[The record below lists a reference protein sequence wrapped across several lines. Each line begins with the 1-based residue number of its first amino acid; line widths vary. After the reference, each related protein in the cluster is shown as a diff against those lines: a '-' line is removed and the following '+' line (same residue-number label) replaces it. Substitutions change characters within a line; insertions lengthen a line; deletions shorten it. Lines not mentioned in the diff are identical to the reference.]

1 MANPVNIAPDLQAEI
16 ERRRNQSFLE
26 QTTED
31 ENRKREEL
39 ARVDAILGDY
49 ARRANL
55 SNNIQGLIPTPGAK
69 ISARNVAPMKQ
80 TVPGG
85 FNPASLA
92 VVAPFMKRIRK
103 QLKEAE
109 RDSGKSF
116 DLNTRKD
123 PDTVEVPGI
132 TQKVKNARAKTYG
145 DWNPETQQLHRMQY
159 EDSPEFISY
168 PSRGSIFTT
177 PNRTPSDYRNTN
189 GPSHGQEGGDK
200 AVIHN
205 QKFRNPLILRR
216 DSGEYMADAGLD
228 ALFGADWS
236 NNRHQLKSGTR
247 VKTRREKIPIDGPAT
262 PISPVDKWYDNKVV
276 IEKPA
281 SLQYFL
287 NKVNKNKENPEY
299 HAIYEDLMN
308 TMLQN
313 VMDNTKFKGDTLS
326 AMVER
331 VLPLAKSN
339 ISRVQNPQKDYKK
352 YGGNPDFY
360 GTHERWLS
368 EAARKAGYDGILGL
382 RKKEGK
388 LQEHYIQDKFD
399 GPASDLNS
407 ADYLKQLVKKGQ
419 LTPEDLAFNFRKGT
433 HGAGDYYGAG
443 ARKKE
448 PRYRAAQM
456 MLLDPVDKIWN
467 AWESAQERG
476 KNKGKYKIT
485 NKIPNTTIYPGEV
498 KNYSP
503 AEIEEK
509 LNYYSSWVNPPRS
522 TFSIQKEIDNKAV
535 QQYFLEGLKNRGIKP
550 RSDIGQMAERKP
562 EINTKLSDDF
572 LKKNAQ
578 KKLEMEKQM
587 QKAKEEEAD
596 WDDVPS
602 VKEMVKA
609 KTTEKEKQAKAAKA
623 KEIEDYKQQL
633 LNEAQGKPGV
643 NLTPFDKILA
653 DFLGE
658 KTPNLSNV
666 KSGTIKNDDFIV
678 DPKPKINKSQKE
690 IYNET
695 YGKPSKDELKILDE
709 LVEEMLHGQFTP
721 NK

>member
-1 MANPVNIAPDLQAEI
+1 MANPVNIAVDLQAEI
-16 ERRRNQSFLE
+16 EKRRTQSFLE
-26 QTTED
+26 QTTDFEIK
-31 ENRKREEL
+31 KREEAERIAAPL
-39 ARVDAILGDY
+39 IDY
-49 ARRANL
+49 ARRQQLAD
-55 SNNIQGLIPTPGAK
+55 NIQGLIPSPGM
-69 ISARNVAPMKQ
+69 SARKYLPQ
-80 TVPGG
+80 RQSLPG

-109 RDSGKSF
+109 KNSGKSY

-132 TQKVKNARAKTYG
+132 TEKVKNARAKTYG

-189 GPSHGQEGGDK
+189 GPQQGQEGGDK

-262 PISPVDKWYDNKVV
+262 PISVTNEWDFNTGYT
-276 IEKPA
+276 KPTVHKPS
-281 SLQYFL
+281 SLDYFL
-287 NKVNKNKENPEY
+287 KKINKNKENPEY
-299 HAIYEDLMN
+299 YAIYEDLMN
-308 TMLQN
+308 TMLNN

-352 YGGNPDFY
+352 YGGNADFY

-382 RKKEGK
+382 RKKSGNLTSYPMSET
-388 LQEHYIQDKFD
+388 FD
-399 GPASDLNS
+399 GPANDPVSIKLAKKDMEKGIYTP
-407 ADYLKQLVKKGQ
+407 AEMEKMFKKG
-419 LTPEDLAFNFRKGT
+419 DFN
-433 HGAGDYYGAG
+433 AGEYYGDG
-443 ARKKE
+443 VRKKE

-467 AWESAQERG
+467 AWESAQERSRQDG
-476 KNKGKYKIT
+476 KPKIT
-485 NKIPNTTIYPGEV
+485 NKIPNATITPASI

-509 LNYYSSWVNPPRS
+509 LNYYSSWAYPPHS
-522 TFSIQKEIDNKAV
+522 TFSIKKYVDDQAV
-535 QQYFLEGLKNRGIKP
+535 QQYFLEALKNRGIKP
-550 RSDIGQMAERKP
+550 RSEITDKQREKNLKDAADMFKKAADEGWEVQLPNNPYDPDGWTAEGKKQDAIAEAAKKIKP
-562 EINTKLSDDF
+562 TEY
-572 LKKNAQ
+572 
-578 KKLEMEKQM
+578 
-587 QKAKEEEAD
+587 
-596 WDDVPS
+596 PS

-609 KTTEKEKQAKAAKA
+609 TKAAKA
-623 KEIEDYKQQL
+623 KNMEDY
-633 LNEAQGKPGV
+633 LNSPGPKPGE
-643 NLTPFDKILA
+643 NPTAFDKILD
-653 DFLGE
+653 DFM
-658 KTPNLSNV
+658 KPT
-666 KSGTIKNDDFIV
+666 KNDTKVI
-678 DPKPKINKSQKE
+678 
-690 IYNET
+690 
-695 YGKPSKDELKILDE
+695 DELLQQILGDQGK
-709 LVEEMLHGQFTP
+709 LP
-721 NK
+721 K